1 MKKIIVCIIMFLFL
15 CVGLVAKPTMY
26 PIKWVK
32 SGKVS
37 ITIWCIEGK
46 MFILTEREYILV
58 SSQNSPSLIQ
68 VMDKGGAV
76 KCGVEK

>member
-15 CVGLVAKPTMY
+15 YVGLIAKPTMY

-32 SGKVS
+32 YENVIITVFCIDGKTFLLTKPNFNS
-37 ITIWCIEGK
+37 YGDTIP
-46 MFILTEREYILV
+46 T
-58 SSQNSPSLIQ
+58 LIQ

-76 KCGVEK
+76 KCGGEK